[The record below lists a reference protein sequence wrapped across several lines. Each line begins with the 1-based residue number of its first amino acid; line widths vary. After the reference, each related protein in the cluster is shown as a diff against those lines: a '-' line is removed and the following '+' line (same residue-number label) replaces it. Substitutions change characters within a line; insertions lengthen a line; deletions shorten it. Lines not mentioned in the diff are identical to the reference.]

1 MSQKSVDFMT
11 QRVTLSLVMDE
22 QRHIP
27 QPETGR
33 SRAMATKSEGMFAES
48 FTSVQGK
55 VLEAMSVFAQANERV
70 MGELIELSSA
80 TAREG
85 LRAFGE
91 LQAAAVETAR
101 AVPLPSVGQ
110 GGEMIEDLRRDPL
123 AWYRK
128 GFQALADSTQR
139 AAKLVET
146 NAQIVARNAER
157 FQASAD
163 RAAKGIEQA
172 ASGYVSSMKDI
183 YTRHEPRN

>member
-1 MSQKSVDFMT
+1 
-11 QRVTLSLVMDE
+11 
-22 QRHIP
+22 
-27 QPETGR
+27 
-33 SRAMATKSEGMFAES
+33 MATKSESGMFPES

-183 YTRHEPRN
+183 YTRQEPRN